1 MRSRVLLPERGASR
15 SSNESAMIPR
25 TFPLRL
31 AAVAAVLAVAACGSP
46 TGVSRADRAALARAK
61 AQWAAHGVSSYTI
74 VEVPHCFCGGL
85 RQIRSTVVNGTAT
98 ERVYVDDGSPV
109 PPMFF
114 MEIATVDAM
123 FAELEQAIRD
133 DAAALDATYDTRGIP
148 VAASIDYSANT
159 ADEEFGWEVVSF
171 TPTP

>member
-1 MRSRVLLPERGASR
+1 MV
-15 SSNESAMIPR
+15 PR

-31 AAVAAVLAVAACGSP
+31 AAVAAVLAVAGCSSP
-46 TGVSRADRAALARAK
+46 TGVTRAEKVALTRAE
-61 AQWAAHGVSSYTI
+61 AQWAAHRVSSYTI

-85 RQIRSTVVNGTAT
+85 RQIRSTVVNGTVT

-114 MEIATVDAM
+114 TEIATVDAM
-123 FAELEQAIRD
+123 FAALEQAIRD

-159 ADEEFGWEVVSF
+159 ADEEFGWMVISF
-171 TPTP
+171 TPNP